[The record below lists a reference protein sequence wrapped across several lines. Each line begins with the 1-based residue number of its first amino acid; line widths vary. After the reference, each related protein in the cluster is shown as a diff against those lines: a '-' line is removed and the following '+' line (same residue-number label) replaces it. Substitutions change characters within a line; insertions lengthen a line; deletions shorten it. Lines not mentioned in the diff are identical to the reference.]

1 MAKARGI
8 LKIRGTL
15 DDLTFYK
22 MKGEHYV
29 RRKSGVSKKR
39 IKKEA
44 VFARTRENNSEFSSC
59 AMAGRR
65 LRTALGPL
73 LFKPKD
79 SRLTSRLLQT
89 LCKIKALDQVSMRG
103 KRTVAK
109 GISGVAGK
117 LLLTGFDFNDASPLG
132 RILRVPYVLE
142 EAEGTVTLADFIPS
156 RHLAYP
162 KAATHVSLQLAQL
175 SLDFELGTH
184 KLVLSLPQ
192 QLPMQQSAGTV
203 VLSTAAITEPLG
215 ITLFLF
221 SVSFYQEVNGI
232 HYSLKNGD
240 YSALQIIGIY

>member
-39 IKKEA
+39 IKREA
-44 VFARTRENNSEFSSC
+44 VFARTRENNCEFASC

-89 LCKIKALDQVSMRG
+89 LCKIKALDQVSQRG

-109 GISGVAGK
+109 GMAGVAGK

-132 RILRVPYVLE
+132 RILRVPYTLD

-156 RHLAYP
+156 RHLAFP
-162 KAATHVSLQLAQL
+162 KAATHVSLQLARL
-175 SLDFELGTH
+175 SLDLELGTH
-184 KLVLSLPQ
+184 RLVMSLPQ
-192 QLPMQQSAGTV
+192 QLPMNQSQATIQLATGSLDLPFGTTFF
-203 VLSTAAITEPLG
+203 VLSI
-215 ITLFLF
+215 
-221 SVSFYQEVNGI
+221 SFYQEVNGI
-232 HYSLKNGD
+232 HYALKNGD
-240 YSALQIIGIY
+240 YSALQIIGIC

>member
-15 DDLTFYK
+15 DGLTFYK

-39 IKKEA
+39 IKNEA
-44 VFARTRENNSEFSSC
+44 VFARTRENNAEFSNC
-59 AMAGRR
+59 ATSGRW
-65 LRTALGPL
+65 LRTAMGPL

-89 LCKIKALDQVSMRG
+89 LCKIKALDHTSMRG
-103 KRTVAK
+103 KRTVEK
-109 GISGVAGK
+109 GIAGVAGK
-117 LLLTGFDFNDASPLG
+117 LLLTGFDFNDASPMG
-132 RILRVPYVLE
+132 RILRVPYALD
-142 EAEGTVTLADFIPS
+142 EAEGTVTFADFIPS
-156 RHLAYP
+156 RHLVSP

-175 SLDFELGTH
+175 HLDFALGTH

-192 QLPMQQSAGTV
+192 QLPLQQSAGTV

-215 ITLFLF
+215 TTFFLF
-221 SVSFYQEVNGI
+221 SVTFYQEVNGI
-232 HYSLKNGD
+232 RYSLKNGD

>member
-1 MAKARGI
+1 
-8 LKIRGTL
+8 
-15 DDLTFYK
+15 

-39 IKKEA
+39 IKREA
-44 VFARTRENNSEFSSC
+44 VFARTRENNAEFSSC

-89 LCKIKALDQVSMRG
+89 LCKIKALDQASVRG

-109 GISGVAGK
+109 GISGIAGK

-132 RILRVPYVLE
+132 RILRVPYVLD
-142 EAEGTVTLADFIPS
+142 EAEGTVTLADFNPS

-175 SLDFELGTH
+175 CLDFEVGTH

-192 QLPMQQSAGTV
+192 QLPIEQPVGTV
-203 VLSTAAITEPLG
+203 LLSTAAVMEPIG
-215 ITLFLF
+215 ITIYLF